1 MIIHRNY
8 RSLHHHGPTRKWNM
22 GYLFALFFNFYI
34 CIIGKYLPW
43 SIAFHAAS
51 IAANTTLELS
61 VFAVFLCIILSQ
73 LIFLFNKITKTWLD
87 RKATNYCFLNQRI
100 EYICVSTM
108 YFCHAMT
115 VNWKEFLKQ
124 YQKQSYKFE
133 LFRVK
138 VRNNLPKQCN
148 FLLFNLFFYT
158 PTRVNFHAHSKPY
171 YCEKETELLL

>member
-51 IAANTTLELS
+51 IAENTTLKIHIS
-61 VFAVFLCIILSQ
+61 FGCISMYYIAIN
-73 LIFLFNKITKTWLD
+73 IFLFNKIISENTKTFCCGRKCCWLG
-87 RKATNYCFLNQRI
+87 RKAANYCLFFNRKI
-100 EYICVSTM
+100 EYLFVAIM
-108 YFCHAMT
+108 YFFHRMT
-115 VNWKEFLKQ
+115 VNWQEILKQ
-124 YQKQSYKFE
+124 YQKQPYKFE

-138 VRNNLPKQCN
+138 VGNNQKKQCN
-148 FLLFNLFFYT
+148 F
-158 PTRVNFHAHSKPY
+158 
-171 YCEKETELLL
+171 